1 MADINTTIVKIKAAL
16 DEAQIAAGVPTDSA
30 QIAALQTQVATLTSQ
45 LTAANATIA
54 TKSTEI
60 ALLKADETAVQAAL
74 DKLKTDTV

>member
-1 MADINTTIVKIKAAL
+1 MADINSVLVKVTAAFTETQL
-16 DEAQIAAGVPTDSA
+16 AAGVPTDAA